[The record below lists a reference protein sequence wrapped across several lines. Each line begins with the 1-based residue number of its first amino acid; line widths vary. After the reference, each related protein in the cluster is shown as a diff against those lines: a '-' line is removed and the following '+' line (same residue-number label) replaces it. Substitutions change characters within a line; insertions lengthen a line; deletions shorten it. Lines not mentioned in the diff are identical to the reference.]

1 MTPDTKS
8 HSSANF
14 VGIVVGFLNVCI
26 IHLVASSL
34 PPRYLLNAT
43 WYDKLVYE
51 FYELTEEVPQRPC
64 QLRWRDSLPYA

>member
-8 HSSANF
+8 HSPCPTE
-14 VGIVVGFLNVCI
+14 VE
-26 IHLVASSL
+26 L

-51 FYELTEEVPQRPC
+51 F
-64 QLRWRDSLPYA
+64 SGLPPVEIRIVKDGK